1 MSKAPSLTTTC
12 HSRLLTIEEV
22 EAALSASPQDVK
34 KQCAKHNI
42 PVIKVGHK
50 VRMMQE
56 DYDTLLERMKTYYV

>member
-1 MSKAPSLTTTC
+1 
-12 HSRLLTIEEV
+12 LLTIEEV